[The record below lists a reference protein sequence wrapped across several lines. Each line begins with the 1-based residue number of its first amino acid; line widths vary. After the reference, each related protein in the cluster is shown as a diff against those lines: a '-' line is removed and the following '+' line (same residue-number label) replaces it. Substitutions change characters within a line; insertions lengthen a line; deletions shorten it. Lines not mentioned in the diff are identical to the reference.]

1 MVADRGVGKRTEVV
15 SLYRS
20 FVWTRNYFDQRILEL
35 LCFLSTTSH
44 FSGFLFISWQSLS
57 AQGAGLMSTVKLVW
71 WILILSGYSSIS
83 VRCREGCARSIFMR
97 FLGFLGLTS

>member
-44 FSGFLFISWQSLS
+44 FSGFLLYIV
-57 AQGAGLMSTVKLVW
+57 AEPVC
-71 WILILSGYSSIS
+71 SGGRADKHS
-83 VRCREGCARSIFMR
+83 
-97 FLGFLGLTS
+97 